1 MIKGWLKSI
10 PPESLNPQGA
20 GPWRTTFWGIVDGC
34 PGALPLLFP
43 VGVWGGG
50 CCWQGTCWT
59 GQLTLREL
67 VVTPQ
72 LRAPGFIPA
81 PRVTS
86 ASPSASPPTE
96 GSIRLRQIK
105 PEHWKVYKFISFICC
120 FSVPLGLKVSQLQDA
135 SFWLLKAALFPL
147 V

>member
-20 GPWRTTFWGIVDGC
+20 GPWRTTFWGIVGGC

-43 VGVWGGG
+43 VGCGEVGAAGRAPAG
-50 CCWQGTCWT
+50 
-59 GQLTLREL
+59 R
-67 VVTPQ
+67 VTPQ

-86 ASPSASPPTE
+86 VSPSASPPTE
-96 GSIRLRQIK
+96 GSIRLGQIK
-105 PEHWKVYKFISFICC
+105 PKRWKVYKFISFICC
-120 FSVPLGLKVSQLQDA
+120 FSVPLGPKVSQLQDA
-135 SFWLLKAALFPL
+135 SFWLLKAAPFPL